1 MSKKNRNADSLP
13 APVSE
18 DTSFNPAELEEGSA
32 GLDDTGFENSEPPE
46 GFDIDAELVRG
57 DGWAIKGEGYVI
69 QGRLKGRQEFRGGDG
84 KMRAFYSII
93 LARKCH
99 AVIGKGD
106 DAEPGILEPG
116 QIVNVDDS
124 AALGQLES
132 RAKDGGVYDVW
143 IRYGAKEKL
152 QGKPGQT
159 FWPAEVK
166 LRMVKPPAS
175 I

>member
-1 MSKKNRNADSLP
+1 MSKKNRASGNLP
-13 APVSE
+13 AEVTD

-32 GLDDTGFENSEPPE
+32 GLDEMSDSAPPE

-57 DGWAIKGEGYVI
+57 DGWATKGEGYII

-84 KMRAFYSII
+84 KMRAFYSIV

-106 DAEPGILEPG
+106 EAEPGILEPG

-166 LRMVKPPAS
+166 LRMVKSPAS
-175 I
+175 V